1 MVSALTVTLIQSTFF
16 NAISNV
22 LAQIIDQWHNEEP
35 FKLNIPAFIQ
45 FITYCIIIVPINF
58 YWQRWMESR
67 FPGFPS
73 FSWFSSSS
81 SSSASTSSNARDAAG
96 VVIPIE
102 DLAVKDKN
110 IADIQHLP
118 PPSSS
123 SSSSIRRYWTPKK
136 STATRPGDRGI
147 KNFVKK
153 FLLDQ
158 TIGSVVNVWLFIVLI
173 NLLKGK
179 SWRYTSTRVS
189 EDMPDVMIARLKYR
203 PIVAGLMFTVIP
215 VDRRVVFGSF
225 CGVIW
230 SVYLS
235 LHSLSR

>member
-1 MVSALTVTLIQSTFF
+1 
-16 NAISNV
+16 
-22 LAQIIDQWHNEEP
+22 
-35 FKLNIPAFIQ
+35 
-45 FITYCIIIVPINF
+45 
-58 YWQRWMESR
+58 MEAR
-67 FPGFPS
+67 FPGFPA

-81 SSSASTSSNARDAAG
+81 SSSSAVSATTIGSNRGDAAG

-123 SSSSIRRYWTPKK
+123 SSSSSSFRRYWTPRK
-136 STATRPGDRGI
+136 SSTTTTRPGSRGI
-147 KNFVKK
+147 KNFLKK

-179 SWRYTSTRVS
+179 SWGYTSTRVS

>member
-1 MVSALTVTLIQSTFF
+1 
-16 NAISNV
+16 
-22 LAQIIDQWHNEEP
+22 
-35 FKLNIPAFIQ
+35 
-45 FITYCIIIVPINF
+45 
-58 YWQRWMESR
+58 MESR

-81 SSSASTSSNARDAAG
+81 SSSSASGSVSGSATTAGSHRGDPAG
-96 VVIPIE
+96 VIIPIE

-110 IADIQHLP
+110 IADVQHLP
-118 PPSSS
+118 APSSS
-123 SSSSIRRYWTPKK
+123 SSSSFSSKMRRYWTPRRS
-136 STATRPGDRGI
+136 STTTRLGASTRKGSRGI
-147 KNFVKK
+147 KNFLKK

-179 SWRYTSTRVS
+179 SWSYTSTRVS

-203 PIVAGLMFTVIP
+203 PIVAGLMFTIIP

>member
-1 MVSALTVTLIQSTFF
+1 
-16 NAISNV
+16 
-22 LAQIIDQWHNEEP
+22 
-35 FKLNIPAFIQ
+35 
-45 FITYCIIIVPINF
+45 
-58 YWQRWMESR
+58 MESR

-73 FSWFSSSS
+73 FSWFSSASSSPHSS
-81 SSSASTSSNARDAAG
+81 SSGSTTIAGSNRGDAAG

-110 IADIQHLP
+110 IADIHHLP
-118 PPSSS
+118 PPSSSS

-136 STATRPGDRGI
+136 SSTSTTRPGGRGI
-147 KNFVKK
+147 KNFLKK

-179 SWRYTSTRVS
+179 SWGYTSTRVS

>member
-1 MVSALTVTLIQSTFF
+1 MLSPLTVTLIQSTFF
-16 NAISNV
+16 NAISNI

-35 FKLNIPAFIQ
+35 FKFNIPAFIQ

-73 FSWFSSSS
+73 FSWSSS
-81 SSSASTSSNARDAAG
+81 TTGNTTRDAAG
-96 VVIPIE
+96 VIIPIE

-110 IADIQHLP
+110 IADIQP
-118 PPSSS
+118 PASSS
-123 SSSSIRRYWTPKK
+123 SSTLRRYWAPKK
-136 STATRPGDRGI
+136 SSSTRHGSKGI
-147 KNFVKK
+147 SNFFKK

-179 SWRYTSTRVS
+179 DWAYTSMRVS

-203 PIVAGLMFTVIP
+203 PLVAALMYTIIP

>member
-1 MVSALTVTLIQSTFF
+1 MKYTTPNS
-16 NAISNV
+16 ISDV
-22 LAQIIDQWHNEEP
+22 RDTDIRQEP
-35 FKLNIPAFIQ
+35 FKFNISAFIQ

-81 SSSASTSSNARDAAG
+81 SPGSATPAGSNTGDAAG

-110 IADIQHLP
+110 IADVQHLP
-118 PPSSS
+118 PPSSLS
-123 SSSSIRRYWTPKK
+123 SSSSVRRYWTPKK
-136 STATRPGDRGI
+136 SSSTTRPGGRGI
-147 KNFVKK
+147 KNFLKK

-179 SWRYTSTRVS
+179 SWAYISMRVS

-215 VDRRVVFGSF
+215 VDKRVVFGSF